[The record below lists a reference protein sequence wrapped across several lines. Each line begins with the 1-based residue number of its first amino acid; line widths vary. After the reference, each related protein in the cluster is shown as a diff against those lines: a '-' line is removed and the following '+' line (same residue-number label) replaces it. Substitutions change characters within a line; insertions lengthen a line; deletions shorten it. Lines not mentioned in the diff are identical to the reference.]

1 MNVILLEKM
10 GKIGDVGDQVTV
22 KSGYARNYLF
32 PFSKAIPATKEN
44 VAEFEVR
51 KDELL
56 KVAAEKMQGEEK
68 RAALLAG
75 TSVTIE
81 ANASEEG
88 KLYGS
93 VGTREI
99 TNAVASI
106 GQEIDKS
113 EVELPDGPLHEVGEH
128 NITLILS
135 PEVSTEIKVT
145 IVATGAG
152 PDAVIEPDEP
162 AADEAAA
169 KSDDSADEAASE

>member
-22 KSGYARNYLF
+22 KAGYARNYLF
-32 PFSKAIPATKEN
+32 PFSKAIPATKQN
-44 VAEFEVR
+44 VAEFDVR

-99 TNAVASI
+99 TDAVAAV
-106 GQEIDKS
+106 GHEIDKS
-113 EVELPDGPLHEVGEH
+113 EVELPDGPLHEVGEY
-128 NITLILS
+128 NITLTLS
-135 PEVSTEIKVT
+135 SEVGTEIKVT
-145 IVATGAG
+145 IVASGAG
-152 PDAVIEPDEP
+152 PDAVIEPEEP
-162 AADEAAA
+162 AADEAAG
-169 KSDDSADEAASE
+169 DSAD

>member
-10 GKIGDVGDQVTV
+10 GMIGDVGDQVTV
-22 KSGYARNYLF
+22 KAGYARNYLF
-32 PFSKAIPATKEN
+32 PFSKAIPATKQN
-44 VAEFEVR
+44 VAEFDVR

-99 TNAVASI
+99 TDAVATI
-106 GQEIDKS
+106 GHEIDKS
-113 EVELPDGPLHEVGEH
+113 EVELPDGALHEVGEY
-128 NITLILS
+128 NITLIMS
-135 PEVSTEIKVT
+135 PEVNTEIKVT
-145 IVATGAG
+145 IVASGAG

-162 AADEAAA
+162 VVDEAA
-169 KSDDSADEAASE
+169 DDSADQATSE